1 MSFESEKKK
10 YLDALY
16 KPDNSKKGCV
26 DEEIKCLIDKINSLP
41 DYYTTSSCAGR
52 ITLITIPDSGRK
64 DGAHWLFVSHKTI
77 KFEDLDTDNFK
88 WPKGIVWFRQE
99 SPILHIA
106 CRTLED
112 ATRLMNTA
120 KLSGFKRIGI
130 IGTNK
135 RFMIE
140 MMGSENL
147 ETPVSMD
154 EELIVSKKYLKTLVD
169 EANKKLVKSR
179 LRLDRFQKNLKK

>member
-1 MSFESEKKK
+1 MDFESEKKL

-26 DEEIKCLIDKINSLP
+26 DEEIIDLINKINDMP
-41 DYYTTSSCAGR
+41 NYYTTSSCAGR
-52 ITLITIPDSGRK
+52 ITLITIPESGRK
-64 DGAHWLFVSHKTI
+64 DGAHWLFVSHKTVE
-77 KFEDLDTDNFK
+77 FEDLDMDNVK
-88 WPKGIVWFRQE
+88 WPKGLVWFRQE
-99 SPILHIA
+99 SPILHVA
-106 CRTLED
+106 CKTLED
-112 ATRLMNTA
+112 ATQLMNAA

-135 RFMIE
+135 RFMVE

-147 ETPVSMD
+147 ETPVADD
-154 EELIVSKKYLKTLVD
+154 EKLIVTKKYIKTLIE

-179 LRLDRFQKNLKK
+179 TRLDRLQKNFR